1 MDTGETTTETNS
13 EVKTEQIDDK
23 KKASEEVSD
32 GSKGYKVTLYL
43 VVIVGCAV
51 NSVEWFYID

>member
-23 KKASEEVSD
+23 KKASEEVS
-32 GSKGYKVTLYL
+32 GG
-43 VVIVGCAV
+43 
-51 NSVEWFYID
+51 

>member
-32 GSKGYKVTLYL
+32 GSKGHRVSLYFGGYCGL
-43 VVIVGCAV
+43 RCEFCGMVLH
-51 NSVEWFYID
+51 